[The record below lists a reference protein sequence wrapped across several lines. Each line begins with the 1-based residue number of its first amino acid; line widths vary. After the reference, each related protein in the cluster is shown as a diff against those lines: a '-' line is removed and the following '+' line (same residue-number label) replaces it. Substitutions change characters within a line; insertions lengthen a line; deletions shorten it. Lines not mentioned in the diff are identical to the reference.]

1 MTEMF
6 DISKDQLRQLN
17 DADLRE
23 LVARL
28 CEAELKNAGAPISS
42 IRWGGAQTAPD
53 EGLDIECCVED
64 NDFSGDFLP
73 RARTGIQVKKSSMS
87 DSRIKTEMCPDG
99 QLRPIFSDIAKSNG
113 CYIIVSLEDDLVSQ
127 KVKARERAMQNQ
139 LKAIKGQGD
148 LRVRFY
154 GCSELANWIRQYPA
168 VQLWVRERLGIQLD
182 GWRPF
187 GRWSTTPASVNDD
200 LICEEGLAIILPGKQ
215 GEKLDILQGVDA
227 IRELVR
233 TSEKALRIVG
243 LSGVGKSRI
252 VQALFEECVGTN
264 SLDRNLAIY
273 ADLGEDVNPSVRK
286 ALEHLIIEERSAI
299 MVLDNCPSSIH
310 NQLAGRVSSSSNIR
324 LVTVE
329 YDIQED
335 RPEVTSV
342 VRISAE
348 GTGIAEALVK
358 RRCPHLGQV
367 NAQRLA
373 ELSGGNARLA
383 LALSD
388 AVSEEKSLSDF
399 SNAELFDRLFYQ
411 RGVKD
416 IDLLKAAEVLSLV
429 YSFSINADEG
439 GVDELSVLSGLLGQ
453 DRLTLYRAAQT
464 LVDRQLAQKRGNW
477 RAVLPHALSNRLA
490 KKALKNIPV
499 HDILDAFQGLKNMRL
514 LKSFGKRLGYLH
526 DHEVSQDI
534 VKSWLSPGGLLHD
547 LTQFNNDL
555 IQLLMNVA
563 PVAPEYVLRAIEV
576 QDTDGRTEI
585 FFSTKNPFFS
595 VFVNL
600 LTTIAYDPDLFEK
613 CVVLLAKFVL
623 SEMEEKDNNGQD
635 RFFGLFS
642 LYLSGTEAGPE
653 VREKVCR
660 HFLLSG
666 NYKEQQ
672 LGLGMLK
679 AALQSTHWS
688 SIGTF
693 EFGARPRSYG
703 YRPKTHEEQNQW
715 FIRFTALAQKMASTE
730 NTEFSDQVR
739 DLLANELRGL
749 WKYPGL
755 RTALADLARAL
766 NDQRPW
772 PEGWLA
778 VRSIKHYDYSK
789 GNSKGNEHEIP
800 ADAELLN
807 ELDETLRPRQ
817 LADEIRIYVLSRD
830 QFKLDEEFDVN
841 DDQRWEKSNKRAAE
855 KAYSLGMAVAKEPTV
870 MDEILQ
876 DIFAARSV
884 YITEFG
890 KGLASKSNDLHTLWG
905 NLIEGLELVG
915 DQARHCDVLNGVL
928 EVIYKRDELLA
939 QRILEE
945 AVQSRILRRFIVN
958 LHLAVP
964 LDRAGVER
972 LLRAL
977 DFEDTPSLQFQ
988 RLAWPY
994 PLDTLRE
1001 EDLRDLMLK
1010 ILYRPDGALTV
1021 IEGLHQR
1028 LYLLKNEKLFLSSD
1042 LKRIGLVA
1050 SAGLLRHE
1058 SGQCDSDMLSEVLKS
1073 CMDETEFPEETSD
1086 VFDAYFVLLKE
1097 PYYYSNNIGEI
1108 AAVLV
1113 EKATFRFLDLIFFDP
1128 TLKDYR
1134 RRRVFNERHH
1144 PFSNVSIA
1152 TLFSWCRQG
1161 NFQER
1166 LNMISEAIYPF
1177 EEEPGSDCVVLSEQA
1192 HTLIDATQD
1201 PDTVLRNFSAFVQPY
1216 TYSGSA
1222 VTIIAKRRQAFEVLL
1237 KHNRSDIRNAA
1248 ATQISQ
1254 IKESEESMRRLERN
1268 DYRQSE
1274 QRFE

>member
-1 MTEMF
+1 MF

-17 DADLRE
+17 DTDLRE

-28 CEAELKNAGAPISS
+28 CEAELKNVGVPISS
-42 IRWGGAQTAPD
+42 IRWGGAQAAPD

-64 NDFSGDFLP
+64 DNFSGDFLP
-73 RARTGIQVKKSSMS
+73 RARTGIQVKKPSMP
-87 DSRIKTEMCPDG
+87 DSEIKAEMCPEG
-99 QLRPIFSDIAKSNG
+99 QLRPVFSELARNNG
-113 CYIIVSLEDDLVSQ
+113 CYIIVSLRDDLVSR
-127 KVKARERAMQNQ
+127 KVNAREKTMRKQ
-139 LKAIKGQGD
+139 LETIKDKGD
-148 LRVRFY
+148 LQVRFY
-154 GCSELANWIRQYPA
+154 GCGELANWLRQYPA
-168 VQLWVRERLGIQLD
+168 VQLWVRERLGIQLN

-187 GRWSTTPASVNDD
+187 GRWSITPPLVNDD
-200 LICEEGLAIILPGKQ
+200 LICEEGIAIILPGRER
-215 GEKLDILQGVDA
+215 EKLDILQGIDA

-252 VQALFEECVGTN
+252 VQALFEESVGNN
-264 SLDRNLAIY
+264 SLEKNHAIY
-273 ADLGEDVNPSVRK
+273 ADLGEDINPSAREV
-286 ALEHLIIEERSAI
+286 LERLITEERSAI
-299 MVLDNCPSSIH
+299 MVLDNCPSNVH
-310 NQLAGRVSSSSNIR
+310 NQLAGRVSSSSNIG

-342 VRISAE
+342 VRINAE
-348 GTGIAEALVK
+348 GTGIAETLIK
-358 RRCPHLGQV
+358 RRYPQLGQV

-383 LALSD
+383 LALAD
-388 AVSEEKSLSDF
+388 AVSEEESLSGF
-399 SNAELFDRLFYQ
+399 SNAELFERLFYQ

-453 DRLTLYRAAQT
+453 DRLTLYRAVQT
-464 LVDRQLAQKRGNW
+464 LVNRQLAQKRGNW

-490 KKALKNIPV
+490 KKALENIPA
-499 HDILDAFQGLKNMRL
+499 HDILDAFQGLKNTRL

-547 LTQFNNDL
+547 FSQLNDDL
-555 IQLLMNVA
+555 IQLLLNVA
-563 PVAPEYVLRAIEV
+563 PVVPEYVLSAIEV
-576 QDTDGRTEI
+576 QDTDGGTEI

-600 LTTIAYDPDLFEK
+600 LTTVAYDPDLFER
-613 CVVLLAKFVL
+613 CIVLLAKFVL
-623 SEMEEKDNNGQD
+623 SEMEEKDNSRQD

-642 LYLSGTEAGPE
+642 LYLSGTEAGPD

-666 NYKEQQ
+666 NYKKQQ

-703 YRPKTHEEQNQW
+703 YQPKTYEEQNQW
-715 FIRFTALAQKMASTE
+715 FIRFTSLAQKMASTE
-730 NTEFSDQVR
+730 NTEFSDQAR
-739 DLLANELRGL
+739 DLLANELQGL

-789 GNSKGNEHEIP
+789 GNEYEVL

-817 LADEIRIYVLSRD
+817 LVDEVRTYVLSRN
-830 QFKLDEEFDVN
+830 QFRLDEEFDFN
-841 DDQRWEKSNKRAAE
+841 DNQKWEKSNKRAAE
-855 KAYSLGMAVAKEPTV
+855 RAYNLGIAVAKSPTL

-876 DIFAARSV
+876 DIFTAKSG

-890 KGLASKSNDLHTLWG
+890 KGLASKSNDLHVLWK
-905 NLIEGLELVG
+905 NLIGGLELAG
-915 DQARHCDVLNGVL
+915 DQARNCHVLNGVL
-928 EVIYKRDELLA
+928 EVICKRNELLA
-939 QRILEE
+939 RRILEE
-945 AVQSRILRRFIVN
+945 AVQSRTLRKFIVD
-958 LHLAVP
+958 LHLSVP

-972 LLRAL
+972 LLKSL
-977 DFEDTPSLQFQ
+977 DFEDTPSRQFQ

-994 PLDTLRE
+994 PLDTSRE
-1001 EDLRDLMLK
+1001 KDLRDLMLK
-1010 ILYRPDGALTV
+1010 VLDRPGGALNV
-1021 IEGLHQR
+1021 IEGLYQR
-1028 LYLLKNEKLFLSSD
+1028 MCISEKEKLSLSSD

-1086 VFDAYFVLLKE
+1086 VFDAYFVRLKE
-1097 PYYYSNNIGEI
+1097 PYYYSSNIGEI

-1113 EKATFRFLDLIFFDP
+1113 EKATFRFLDLVFFDP

-1134 RRRVFNERHH
+1134 RRRVFNERHY
-1144 PFSNVSIA
+1144 PFSKVNIA

-1166 LNMISEAIYPF
+1166 LSMISEAIYPF

-1254 IKESEESMRRLERN
+1254 IKELEESMRRLERN

>member
-1 MTEMF
+1 MF

-99 QLRPIFSDIAKSNG
+99 QLRPIFSDLAKNNG

-139 LKAIKGQGD
+139 LKAIKGQDD

-200 LICEEGLAIILPGKQ
+200 LICEEGIAVILPGKQ

-227 IRELVR
+227 IRELIR

-342 VRISAE
+342 VRINAE

-439 GVDELSVLSGLLGQ
+439 GVDELSILSGLLGQ
-453 DRLTLYRAAQT
+453 DRLALYRAAQT

-499 HDILDAFQGLKNMRL
+499 HDILDAFQGLKNTRL

-534 VKSWLSPGGLLHD
+534 VKSWLSPSGLLHD
-547 LTQFNNDL
+547 LTQLNDDL
-555 IQLLMNVA
+555 IQLLLNVA
-563 PVAPEYVLRAIEV
+563 PVAPEYVLSAIEV

-703 YRPKTHEEQNQW
+703 YQPKTHEEQNQW

-730 NTEFSDQVR
+730 KTEFSDQVR

-749 WKYPGL
+749 WRYPGL
-755 RTALADLARAL
+755 RTALADLAMAL

-789 GNSKGNEHEIP
+789 GNEYKIP
-800 ADAELLN
+800 SDAELLN

-817 LADEIRIYVLSRD
+817 LADEVRIYVLSRN
-830 QFKLDEEFDVN
+830 QFKLG
-841 DDQRWEKSNKRAAE
+841 EKSDFNSNQKWEELNKRATE
-855 KAYSLGMAVAKEPTV
+855 RAYSLGMAVAKAPIV

-876 DIFAARSV
+876 DIFTAKSG

-890 KGLASKSNDLHTLWG
+890 KGLASKSNDLNVLWE
-905 NLIEGLELVG
+905 NLIGGLELAG
-915 DQARHCDVLNGVL
+915 DQARNCHVLNGVL

-939 QRILEE
+939 RRILEE
-945 AVQSRILRRFIVN
+945 AVQSRTLRKFIVD
-958 LHLAVP
+958 LHLSVP
-964 LDRAGVER
+964 LDSAGVER
-972 LLRAL
+972 LLKSL
-977 DFEDTPSLQFQ
+977 DFEDTPSRQFQ

-994 PLDTLRE
+994 PLDTSRE
-1001 EDLRDLMLK
+1001 KDLRDLMLK
-1010 ILYRPDGALTV
+1010 VLHRPGGALNV
-1021 IEGLHQR
+1021 IEGLYQR
-1028 LYLLKNEKLFLSSD
+1028 MCISEKEKLSLSSD

-1086 VFDAYFVLLKE
+1086 VFSAYFARLKE
-1097 PYYYSNNIGEI
+1097 PYYYSSNIGEI

-1134 RRRVFNERHH
+1134 CHRVFNGRYR
-1144 PFSNVSIA
+1144 PLSNVNIA
-1152 TLFSWCRQG
+1152 TLFSWCRKG

-1177 EEEPGSDCVVLSEQA
+1177 EEEPESDGVVLSEQA

-1201 PDTVLRNFSAFVQPY
+1201 PDTVLGNFSTFVGPY
-1216 TYSGSA
+1216 TSRGSTA
-1222 VTIIAKRRQAFEVLL
+1222 TIIAKRRQAFEVLL
-1237 KHNRSDIRNAA
+1237 KHDRFDIRNAA

-1254 IKESEESMRRLERN
+1254 IKESEELIRRLERN
-1268 DYRQSE
+1268 DYKQSE

>member
-1 MTEMF
+1 MF
-6 DISKDQLRQLN
+6 DISKEQLRQLN
-17 DADLRE
+17 DVDLRE

-28 CEAELKNAGAPISS
+28 CEAELKKAGAPISS
-42 IRWGGAQTAPD
+42 VRWGGAQTAPD

-64 NDFSGDFLP
+64 NNFSGDFLP
-73 RARTGIQVKKSSMS
+73 RARTGIQVKKSSMP
-87 DSRIKTEMCPDG
+87 DSRIEAEMCPKG
-99 QLRPIFSDIAKSNG
+99 QLRLIFSELARNNG

-154 GCSELANWIRQYPA
+154 GCGELANWLRQYLA

-182 GWRPF
+182 GWRRF
-187 GRWSTTPASVNDD
+187 GRWSTTPPLVNDD
-200 LICEEGLAIILPGKQ
+200 LICEDGIAIILPGRE
-215 GEKLDILQGVDA
+215 GEKLDILQGIDA

-252 VQALFEECVGTN
+252 VQALFEESVGNN

-273 ADLGEDVNPSVRK
+273 ADLGDDVNPSVRK

-299 MVLDNCPSSIH
+299 MVLDNCPSNVH

-342 VRISAE
+342 VRINAE
-348 GTGIAEALVK
+348 GTGIAETLIK
-358 RRCPHLGQV
+358 RRYPQVGQV
-367 NAQRLA
+367 NARRLA

-383 LALSD
+383 LALAD
-388 AVSEEKSLSDF
+388 AVREEKSLSGF

-411 RGVKD
+411 RVVKD

-429 YSFSINADEG
+429 YSFSINVDEG
-439 GVDELSVLSGLLGQ
+439 GVDELSILSGLLGQ

-490 KKALKNIPV
+490 KKALENIPA
-499 HDILDAFQGLKNMRL
+499 HDILDAFQGLKNTRL

-526 DHEVSQDI
+526 DHEISQDI

-547 LTQFNNDL
+547 FSQLNDDL
-555 IQLLMNVA
+555 IQLLLNVA
-563 PVAPEYVLRAIEV
+563 PVVPEYVLSAIEV
-576 QDTDGRTEI
+576 QDTDGETET
-585 FFSTKNPFFS
+585 FFSTRNPFFS

-600 LTTIAYDPDLFEK
+600 LTTVAYDPDLFER
-613 CVVLLAKFVL
+613 CIVLLAKFVL
-623 SEMEEKDNNGQD
+623 SEMEEKNNYGQD
-635 RFFGLFS
+635 RLFGLFS

-660 HFLLSG
+660 RFLLSG
-666 NYKEQQ
+666 NYKEQK

-703 YRPKTHEEQNQW
+703 YQPKTHEEQNQW
-715 FIRFTALAQKMASTE
+715 FIHFTALAQKMASTE
-730 NTEFSDQVR
+730 STEFSDQVR
-739 DLLANELRGL
+739 GLLANELQGL
-749 WKYPGL
+749 WKYQGL
-755 RTALADLARAL
+755 RTALRDLPRAL

-789 GNSKGNEHEIP
+789 GNSKGNEYEIP
-800 ADAELLN
+800 ADAKLLN

-817 LADEIRIYVLSRD
+817 LADEVRTYVLSQN
-830 QFKLDEEFDVN
+830 QFRLDEKFDF
-841 DDQRWEKSNKRAAE
+841 DDNQKWEKSSRRAAE
-855 KAYSLGMAVAKEPTV
+855 RAYSLGMAVAKAPTV

-876 DIFAARSV
+876 DIFTAKSG
-884 YITEFG
+884 YIAEFG
-890 KGLASKSNDLHTLWG
+890 KGLASKSNDLHVLWE
-905 NLIEGLELVG
+905 NLIGGLELAG
-915 DQARHCDVLNGVL
+915 DQARNCHVLNGVL
-928 EVIYKRDELLA
+928 EVICKRNELLA
-939 QRILEE
+939 RRILEE
-945 AVQSRILRRFIVN
+945 AVQSRTLRRFIVD

-977 DFEDTPSLQFQ
+977 DFEDTPSRQFQ
-988 RLAWPY
+988 ELAWPY
-994 PLDTLRE
+994 PLDTSRE
-1001 EDLRDLMLK
+1001 KDLRDLMLK
-1010 ILYRPDGALTV
+1010 VLDRPDGALTV
-1021 IEGLHQR
+1021 IEGLYQR
-1028 LYLLKNEKLFLSSD
+1028 MHILKKEKLSLSSD

-1050 SAGLLRHE
+1050 SARLLRHE

-1086 VFDAYFVLLKE
+1086 VFDAYFVRLKE
-1097 PYYYSNNIGEI
+1097 PYYYSSNIGKI

-1134 RRRVFNERHH
+1134 RRRVFNERHY
-1144 PFSNVSIA
+1144 PFSNVNIA
-1152 TLFSWCRQG
+1152 RLFSWCRQG

-1177 EEEPGSDCVVLSEQA
+1177 EEDPGSDCVVLSEQA

-1216 TYSGSA
+1216 TCRGSA
-1222 VTIIAKRRQAFEVLL
+1222 ATIIAKRRQAFEVLL

-1248 ATQISQ
+1248 ETQISQ